1 MLNRVILIGRL
12 TKDPELRYT
21 PAGVAVTQFTLA
33 IDRPF
38 VNAEKEKEAD
48 FINIVVW
55 RQLAETCANYLRKG
69 RLTAVEGR
77 MQTRNYDNNEGKK
90 VYITEVVAD
99 NVRFLE
105 SSKDKDGNGGGN
117 NQNQSQNNNQN
128 NQSQNNNQSQGNH
141 NQGQGNQN
149 RNQGQGNNQN
159 QGNQNRSQQ
168 GNNQGGYNQNQN
180 QNQDPFYDDGKPI
193 DISDDDLPF

>member
-33 IDRPF
+33 VDRPF
-38 VNAEKEKEAD
+38 SNSQTKEREAD
-48 FINIVVW
+48 FINIVTW

-77 MQTRNYDNNEGKK
+77 MQVRNYDNNEGRK
-90 VYITEVVAD
+90 VYVTEVIAD

-105 SSKDKDGNGGGN
+105 STGGNREEGSAEPKPSSGNNGG
-117 NQNQSQNNNQN
+117 
-128 NQSQNNNQSQGNH
+128 
-141 NQGQGNQN
+141 N
-149 RNQGQGNNQN
+149 RYGGS
-159 QGNQNRSQQ
+159 REQQ
-168 GNNQGGYNQNQN
+168 
-180 QNQDPFYDDGKPI
+180 QDPFLDDGKPI